1 MEIFSS
7 IIIWEVVHLSAHLLK
22 PIFLPGGTPME
33 KRKVELSF
41 DTEAGI
47 PDAVVTVRPIN
58 GQTEM
63 PVRVF
68 VVGEGEELLAE
79 ELLEEVKQQLAVDG
93 VYVMTSLKIPEGASK
108 WISTTH

>member
-1 MEIFSS
+1 MGG
-7 IIIWEVVHLSAHLLK
+7 SALK
-22 PIFLPGGTPME
+22 CAPPKTYFFCREDTPME

-63 PVRVF
+63 PVRVY

-79 ELLEEVKQQLAVDG
+79 ELLEEVKQQLAADG
-93 VYVMTSLKIPEGASK
+93 VYVMTSLKIPTTETHA